1 MKLTKLSL
9 IAALALGGLLACSTL
24 ASAQDST
31 ATPKQ
36 GKRGGPPSLEQQ
48 LDMLKDSLKLTDE
61 QVPKVK
67 TVIEDSLKKRA
78 DLRADTS
85 LSQEDRRTKM
95 QAIVEDQHKKM
106 KEILTAEQFEKYQK
120 SARQFG
126 KRGPG
131 GPGAPGIEKKTG
143 TNQ

>member
-36 GKRGGPPSLEQQ
+36 GKRGGSAVEQQ
-48 LDMLKDSLKLTDE
+48 LNMMKDSLKLTDE

>member
-36 GKRGGPPSLEQQ
+36 GKRGGPSVEQQ
-48 LDMLKDSLKLTDE
+48 LDMMKDSLKLTDE

-67 TVIEDSLKKRA
+67 TVLEDSMKKRM
-78 DLRADTS
+78 DLRGDTS
-85 LSQEDRRTKM
+85 LSQDDRRAKM
-95 QAIVEDQHKKM
+95 QTITEDQHKKM
-106 KEILTAEQFEKYQK
+106 KEILTAEQFDKYQK
-120 SARQFG
+120 MPRQFG
-126 KRGPG
+126 KKGPG